1 MMLRRATIV
10 FSVLAFATA
19 ALGQAAPPQN
29 SLPTAEASNSMDPP
43 KVGDHWTYQL
53 RDEITGTL
61 KSTVVNV
68 ITEVSPDD
76 IDIRTETLG
85 TAGYGYLVYDHSW
98 NVKDTSTW
106 KYSPGDGTG
115 VKTPLKVG
123 SNWSFQSSD
132 TYAARGISTKRT
144 GTSKVVAQETV
155 TTAAGTFD
163 TFRIETTATVRS
175 ANDPTNQFGL
185 IATTWYAPS
194 VDHWVKRTSKVTVN
208 NHLQQNT
215 TLELVGYGRR

>member
-1 MMLRRATIV
+1 MLCRVTII
-10 FSVLAFATA
+10 FCVLAFASAAIAQTA
-19 ALGQAAPPQN
+19 PHENNQPANAD
-29 SLPTAEASNSMDPP
+29 ASNSMDPP
-43 KVGDHWTYQL
+43 QVGDHWTYQL
-53 RDEITGTL
+53 RDEITGTV
-61 KSTVVNV
+61 KPTIVNV
-68 ITEVSPDD
+68 ITQVSPTD

-98 NVKDTSTW
+98 NVKDSATW
-106 KYSPGDGTG
+106 KYSPSDGSG

-144 GTSKVVAQETV
+144 GASKVVAQEAV

-163 TFRIETTATVRS
+163 TFKIETTSTVRS
-175 ANDPTNQFGL
+175 PNDPTNKFDL
-185 IATTWYAPS
+185 IMTTWYAPS
-194 VDHWVKRTSKVTVN
+194 VDHWIKRTSKVTVN
-208 NHLQQNT
+208 DHLQQNT